1 MRDGTPLRELAF
13 WLRDLRTGS
22 GLTYAR
28 LAARSGYSVSTLQE
42 AAAGRRL
49 PTLAVTVAFA
59 RACGA
64 DQAAW
69 HGYWTQVRRA
79 VDSGSPVAPVPPWG
93 AGTAGTRE
101 ETERPGSPGIPE
113 QPCVTRELEASQES
127 RGPDPGELV
136 GARELRGPGP
146 DELPGPDASRPT
158 SHHPATAGA
167 VDELGPPQSAVPPRS
182 KARTVRIAAASGLLL
197 MAVGV
202 PGGLWLALSPDRPAH
217 RDFASVVVQNK
228 VAIGPT
234 ALVEDK
240 TPAYLSS
247 ETISHCAARG
257 CKLVGTEMWS
267 GAKLVVFCWTRGE
280 KLTNEDITSAGI
292 TSNKGGVT
300 SDLWYR
306 AKWKDGRSGYFPEVY
321 LAPAGRGG
329 SGLAHCTG

>member
-1 MRDGTPLRELAF
+1 MARPEQDLVRDGTPLRELAF
-13 WLRDLRTGS
+13 WLRDLRAGS

-28 LAARSGYSVSTLQE
+28 LAARSGYSISTLQE

-49 PTLAVTVAFA
+49 PTLAVTLAFA

-64 DQAAW
+64 DQEAW
-69 HGYWTQVRRA
+69 QRYWTQVRRA
-79 VDSGSPVAPVPPWG
+79 LDSGSTVAPAPPWDAELPRLDDLRRADG
-93 AGTAGTRE
+93 PSGTDDPRHADGTQPPSETDELGSLPQAGS
-101 ETERPGSPGIPE
+101 PGSP
-113 QPCVTRELEASQES
+113 
-127 RGPDPGELV
+127 PDG
-136 GARELRGPGP
+136 
-146 DELPGPDASRPT
+146 T
-158 SHHPATAGA
+158 
-167 VDELGPPQSAVPPRS
+167 PRS
-182 KARTVRIAAASGLLL
+182 KEARTVRIAAASGLLL
-197 MAVGV
+197 VALGLT
-202 PGGLWLALSPDRPAH
+202 GGLWLALSPDPPAH

-234 ALVEDK
+234 TLVEDK

-257 CKLVGTEMWS
+257 CKLAGTEMWS

-292 TSNKGGVT
+292 AANKGGVT

-306 AKWKDGRSGYFPEVY
+306 AKWKDGRTGYFPAVY
-321 LAPAGRGG
+321 LVPADRGG

>member
-1 MRDGTPLRELAF
+1 MTTSPEPVDTVHRHPDNVGHAASIRGERMARPEQRLVRDGTPLRELAF
-13 WLRDLRTGS
+13 WLRDVRAGS

-49 PTLAVTVAFA
+49 PTLAVTLAFA
-59 RACGA
+59 QACGA
-64 DQAAW
+64 DQEAW
-69 HGYWTQVRRA
+69 QRYWTEVRRA
-79 VDSGSPVAPVPPWG
+79 VDSGSAVAPAPPWESSRPVD
-93 AGTAGTRE
+93 AGRE
-101 ETERPGSPGIPE
+101 D
-113 QPCVTRELEASQES
+113 
-127 RGPDPGELV
+127 GPV
-136 GARELRGPGP
+136 RS
-146 DELPGPDASRPT
+146 DASLRSDGTEPA
-158 SHHPATAGA
+158 PAT
-167 VDELGPPQSAVPPRS
+167 DELGPSQPAGIPRS
-182 KARTVRIAAASGLLL
+182 KGARTVRIAAASGLLL
-197 MAVGV
+197 VAVGV
-202 PGGLWLALSPDRPAH
+202 PGGLWLALSPDPPAH

-257 CKLVGTEMWS
+257 CKLAGTEMWS

-292 TSNKGGVT
+292 TANQGGVT

-321 LAPAGRGG
+321 LVPAGRGG